1 MTAYLIVDLDVHDW
15 EGFQAYRNGVG
26 TFVRKYGG
34 EYIVRGG
41 DYEVLEGGFQ
51 PHRLVMFAFP
61 DRAAIKA
68 MYDDPDYKELAK
80 IRESCARSVAIAVD
94 GI

>member
-15 EGFQAYRNGVG
+15 EGFQAYRSEVG

-41 DYEVLEGGFQ
+41 DFEVLEGHFQ
-51 PHRLVMFAFP
+51 PHRLVMFVFP
-61 DRAAIKA
+61 DRAAITA
-68 MYDDPDYKELAK
+68 MYSDPGYKELAK

-94 GI
+94 GV